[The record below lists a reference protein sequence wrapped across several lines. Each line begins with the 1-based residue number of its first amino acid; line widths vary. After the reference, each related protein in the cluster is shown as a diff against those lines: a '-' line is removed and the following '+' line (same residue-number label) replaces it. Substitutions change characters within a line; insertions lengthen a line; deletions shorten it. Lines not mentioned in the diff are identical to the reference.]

1 MKVLYYSTLP
11 FTDCDF
17 PLIREFQNQRVRCKY
32 MVSLPCTKL
41 SGALFKINKQKNKSA
56 ILNCKE
62 YAEFKAYKDYLDL
75 SDVFIVNRTK
85 RGIHPLNIILYIR
98 LIFFILRFNPDVIH
112 VTHPLWGPELLLYLF
127 AHKMVLTVHDPF
139 LHSGEGDKTE
149 HRARK
154 LAFLLCKKL
163 VLLNDKQKDEFISK
177 YRIDN
182 KKIFINKL
190 GIYDCLRVSLNK
202 KKSLCQDCN
211 YILMFGRISPYKGI
225 DILCEAMQIV
235 KKQCPNV
242 RCLIVG
248 SGKMYF
254 DFSLYYNDK
263 NIKLINRYIP
273 TDELVGLIE
282 GSLFTVCPYKDATQS
297 GVVYSSFALHKPVVA
312 SNVGALGD
320 AVKNGVTGLLV
331 QPNTPIDLA
340 KAIIKMIKM
349 PSMVSSMEKNIKDF
363 YEKGNNSWT
372 SITNK
377 YISIYNA

>member
-1 MKVLYYSTLP
+1 MKVLYYSTLA

-17 PLIREFQNQRVRCKY
+17 PLIREFQNQGVQCKY

-41 SGALFKINKQKNKSA
+41 SGALFKINKQKRTST
-56 ILNCKE
+56 ILNGKE
-62 YAEFKAYKDYLDL
+62 YAEFNAYKNYLDL

-85 RGIHPLNIILYIR
+85 KGIHPLNILLYIK

-127 AHKMVLTVHDPF
+127 ASKMTLTVHDPF

-177 YRIDN
+177 YRIN
-182 KKIFINKL
+182 KNKIFVNSL
-190 GIYDCLRVSLNK
+190 GIYDCLRVSLKNK
-202 KKSLCQDCN
+202 KILFQEHN

-225 DILCEAMQIV
+225 DVLCEAMQIV
-235 KKQCPNV
+235 QKQCPNIN
-242 RCLIVG
+242 CLIVG

-254 DFSLYYNDK
+254 DFSPYCNNK

-273 TDELVGLIE
+273 TEELVEMIK
-282 GSLFTVCPYKDATQS
+282 GSIFTVCPYKDATQS
-297 GVVYSSFALHKPVVA
+297 GVIYSSFALYKPVVA

-320 AVKNGVTGLLV
+320 AVKNGVTGLLI
-331 QPNTPIDLA
+331 QPNNPIDLA
-340 KAIIKMIKM
+340 NAIIKMIKK
-349 PSMVSSMEKNIKDF
+349 PSMVSLMEKNIQDF
-363 YEKGNNSWT
+363 YENGNNSWK

-377 YISIYNA
+377 YIKIYNA